1 MEIFVKMMDMF
12 NNVSANII
20 IDLLFLVVG
29 VFGLI
34 KGADL
39 FVGSSSSFA
48 KKLKIPAI
56 IIGLTVVSFGTS
68 APELAVSITGAF
80 SAKANGTT
88 ADISMGNVVGSN
100 IMNLL
105 VVLGVTA
112 LIAKVPVKKS
122 IAKTEFP
129 FLILISAVLIFF
141 SMDKYWSGLSTN
153 TIVRGEALT
162 LLLFLVMFIMMQ
174 IRGAKSHIAD
184 QKLFT
189 EDPISKKI
197 TEETAEKADEI
208 KEMSTKKSIAFF
220 FIGLFGIIIGGEL
233 VVNAATYISEQA
245 AISAGFTSPEQ
256 QSLVT
261 TLVGLTVVAVGTSLP
276 ELFTSVIAAKR
287 GETEIA
293 IGNVV
298 GSNVFNTVF
307 IVGAAGSITSLG
319 INSAVLFD
327 MFFMFL
333 STLIVFYFIKKYGK
347 IGRKQGIILLSVY
360 AVYLTFIIVRVFLPA
375 LNFFN

>member
-1 MEIFVKMMDMF
+1 MEIFVKMMEMF
-12 NNVSANII
+12 NSVSANII
-20 IDLLFLVVG
+20 IDIIFLVIG
-29 VFGLI
+29 VYGLI
-34 KGADL
+34 KGADW

-80 SAKANGTT
+80 SAKASGLT
-88 ADISMGNVVGSN
+88 ADIAMGNVVGSN

-105 VVLGVTA
+105 VVLGITSV
-112 LIAKVPVKKS
+112 IAYVPVKK
-122 IAKTEFP
+122 AMVKNEFP
-129 FLILISAVLIFF
+129 YLIMVTAVLIFF
-141 SMDKYWSGLSTN
+141 SMDTFFSGLNQN

-162 LLLFLVMFIMMQ
+162 LLLFLAMFIIIQ
-174 IRGAKSHIAD
+174 IRGAKTYISEQTLVGKQID
-184 QKLFT
+184 TKKL
-189 EDPISKKI
+189 S
-197 TEETAEKADEI
+197 EEAKSEAEEI
-208 KEMSTKKSIAFF
+208 KEMSTKKSIIFF
-220 FIGLFGIIIGGEL
+220 FLGLFCIIVGGEL
-233 VVNAATYISEQA
+233 VVNAATYISTQA
-245 AISAGFTSPEQ
+245 AFSAGMTTPEQ

-298 GSNVFNTVF
+298 GSNIFNTVF

-319 INSAVLFD
+319 INGAVLFD
-327 MFFMFL
+327 MIVMLFA
-333 STLIVFYFIKKYGK
+333 TLLVFYFVWKNGK
-347 IGRKQGIILLSVY
+347 IDKKAGIILLSVY
-360 AVYLTFIIVRVFLPA
+360 AVYLTFIIVRVFVPA